1 MPGRLL
7 RTKWFAGSGLLPS
20 LPPDFGDGSHGP
32 RQAGELKSSPVNW
45 PVNSTAL
52 CLQTFSLHTYPASS
66 QFLSTIPSPA
76 NQVKEKKKDL
86 VSIGTGLVP
95 GLQTLCIGPS
105 PLSSQTSSQKKAEE
119 RSLQSSGRLPLPGLT
134 QLVPTLLMG
143 QSPKGSEP
151 SQSQLCTQPHPAAP

>member
-1 MPGRLL
+1 MQVL
-7 RTKWFAGSGLLPS
+7 GSFPS

-52 CLQTFSLHTYPASS
+52 CLQAFSLHTYPASS

-76 NQVKEKKKDL
+76 NHVKEKKKKDL
-86 VSIGTGLVP
+86 VSIGTGRVP

-105 PLSSQTSSQKKAEE
+105 PLSSQTNSQKKAEE
-119 RSLQSSGRLPLPGLT
+119 LSLQSSRRLPLPGLT
-134 QLVPTLLMG
+134 PLVPTLLMG

-151 SQSQLCTQPHPAAP
+151 SQSQLCT